1 MGIKL
6 IIGLGLILSG
16 GSFSFSNLPM
26 PWDLNSSHNYTAFKE
41 DTKHENNHNAA
52 NGKEVYADFCMQCH
66 LADGKGDGKNF
77 PPLDG
82 SDWLSNKRTESI
94 KAVKYGQTG
103 EILVKGKKFNNS
115 MPPMGLSNQEVVDVM
130 NYIMT
135 SWSNKQVNPVTLI
148 EVEAIK
154 Q

>member
-6 IIGLGLILSG
+6 TIGLGLLIMG
-16 GSFSFSNLPM
+16 GSYSFSNSAM
-26 PWDLNSSHNYTAFKE
+26 PWNTNASHNYSAIKKAHAEKQPTS
-41 DTKHENNHNAA
+41 TA

-82 SDWLSNKRTESI
+82 SDWLSKKRTESI

-103 EILVKGKKFNNS
+103 EILVNGKKFKNA

-135 SWSNKQVNPVTLI
+135 SWSNKQAKPVTLK
-148 EVEAIK
+148 EVEAVK

>member
-6 IIGLGLILSG
+6 TIGLGLLLMG
-16 GSFSFSNLPM
+16 GSYSFSNLEESCNT
-26 PWDLNSSHNYTAFKE
+26 NSSYNYSAIKE
-41 DTKHENNHNAA
+41 AHTEKQSSNTA

-103 EILVKGKKFNNS
+103 EILVNGKKFNNS

-135 SWSNKQVNPVTLI
+135 SWSNKQAKPVTLK
-148 EVEAIK
+148 EVEAVK

>member
-6 IIGLGLILSG
+6 TIGLGLLLMG
-16 GSFSFSNLPM
+16 GSYSFSNQAKT
-26 PWDLNSSHNYTAFKE
+26 WNTNSSHNYSAIKE
-41 DTKHENNHNAA
+41 AHNEKQSSSTD

-66 LADGKGDGKNF
+66 LADGKGDGKNS

-82 SDWLSNKRTESI
+82 SDWLTKKRTESI

-103 EILVKGKKFNNS
+103 EILVNGKKFKNA

-135 SWSNKQVNPVTLI
+135 SWSNKQAKPVTLK
-148 EVEAIK
+148 EVEAVK
-154 Q
+154 K